1 MSNTRW
7 SVPMSGFAFLSR
19 TMSLENPIIISL
31 SHSGQTFPTLHATH
45 TFRKLCGDRVFVVTG
60 SWTRKWVRL
69 LVSWVMQGRPG
80 LRAHGLRLQVVITH
94 MQKSQICAHS
104 AHTCM
109 LNVAFDVTVSSFR
122 VSGYLLCVPVD
133 IACIHRMATCWGFDR
148 SASNIIVHFLYSF
161 FFFDTSCSRHN
172 ILHLSAKQAGFK

>member
-122 VSGYLLCVPVD
+122 VSGYLLCVPFGHCMYTQD
-133 IACIHRMATCWGFDR
+133 GDLLRFWQICQQYYCTF
-148 SASNIIVHFLYSF
+148 SLFLFLFRY
-161 FFFDTSCSRHN
+161 
-172 ILHLSAKQAGFK
+172 IM